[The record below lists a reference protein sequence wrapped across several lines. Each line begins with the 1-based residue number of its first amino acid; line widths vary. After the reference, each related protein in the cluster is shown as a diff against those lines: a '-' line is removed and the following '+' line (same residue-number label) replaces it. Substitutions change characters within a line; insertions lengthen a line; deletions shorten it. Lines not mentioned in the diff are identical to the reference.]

1 MLKTQDLVFYQQDT
15 WRKSKLQNC
24 YFLLLDLAIWI
35 EKVSKCQHP
44 KILESF
50 GYLWTQNL
58 RRSNY
63 YKTFKFQTSDDKPCM
78 PQSWLTEI
86 LALKKKKSGGLTR
99 SSRRCN
105 WFFWIQSSYQV
116 APSCHLIKYQN
127 IFPRILMTSH
137 IFEELYSNY

>member
-35 EKVSKCQHP
+35 EKASKCQHP
-44 KILESF
+44 KVLESF

-86 LALKKKKSGGLTR
+86 LALKTLVDLPDHQGGVIDSSGSNQVIKWHLKL
-99 SSRRCN
+99 SLDQVSKHISKN
-105 WFFWIQSSYQV
+105 IDDQSYFWRV
-116 APSCHLIKYQN
+116 
-127 IFPRILMTSH
+127 IF
-137 IFEELYSNY
+137 